1 MPKEFGRSCDVKI
14 GDRDLFEV
22 FGHGGAGIFAA
33 PTIIERRIRRQFTLQ
48 VLGRVETIREKYY
61 AISTERKLKH
71 PAVIAISE
79 AARKQLFK

>member
-1 MPKEFGRSCDVKI
+1 VRCEI
-14 GDRDLFEV
+14 GDRDLFEA

-33 PTIIERRIRRQFTLQ
+33 PMIIERRLLRQFKLQ

-79 AARKQLFK
+79 VARKQLFK